1 MKKIQLLGLAA
12 LLAFASCKKND
23 VTTEAQ
29 TTGVSKSQ
37 EAQLSTWTAV
47 QNWTTTEGNSQGSIS
62 DNNISAAIA
71 SQGLVLV
78 YANTKSTPVLLP
90 AQVGKTNY
98 YYQVENGSIQ
108 INASKTDASFDKS
121 QQFSYII
128 LSKEQLQKLEE
139 KGFSKLQLM
148 AMDYSNVKQ
157 LNK

>member
-12 LLAFASCKKND
+12 VLAFASCKKND
-23 VTTEAQ
+23 VNTETQ
-29 TTGVSKSQ
+29 NVEVSKTQ
-37 EAQLSTWTAV
+37 EAQISSWTAI
-47 QNWTTTEGNSQGSIS
+47 QNWTTTEGSAQGSIA
-62 DNNISAAIA
+62 DNNITTAVAGE
-71 SQGLVLV
+71 GLVLV

-90 AQVGKTNY
+90 ARLGNTY
-98 YYQVENGSIQ
+98 FYYQVENGSIQ